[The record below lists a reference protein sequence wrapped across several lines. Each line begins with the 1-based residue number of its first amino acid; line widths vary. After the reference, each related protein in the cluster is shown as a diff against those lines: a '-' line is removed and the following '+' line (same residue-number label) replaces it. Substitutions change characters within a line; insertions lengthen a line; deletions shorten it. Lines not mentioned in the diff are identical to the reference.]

1 MDYTVKGQLEMV
13 MQQMNELTSIYR
25 TAVGQSGISEN
36 EFWVWYILILTD
48 GEHSQQDICNT
59 WFFSKQ
65 TINTIIRH
73 MVEKGYATL
82 EVVPGTRNR
91 KNILLTEAGRQ
102 YGESIIMPIADAEQ
116 RTLDRMDYAEFAAC
130 IAALGKYIKTLKEE
144 LENGKAEATEHSGK

>member
-59 WFFSKQ
+59 WSFSKQ

-73 MVEKGYATL
+73 MVEKGYVTL
-82 EVVPGTRNR
+82 EVVPGPRNR

-102 YGESIIMPIADAEQ
+102 YGESIVMPIADAEQ

-144 LENGKAEATEHSGK
+144 LENGKAETTEYSGK

>member
-59 WFFSKQ
+59 WSFSKQ

-144 LENGKAEATEHSGK
+144 IGNGKTEATECSGK